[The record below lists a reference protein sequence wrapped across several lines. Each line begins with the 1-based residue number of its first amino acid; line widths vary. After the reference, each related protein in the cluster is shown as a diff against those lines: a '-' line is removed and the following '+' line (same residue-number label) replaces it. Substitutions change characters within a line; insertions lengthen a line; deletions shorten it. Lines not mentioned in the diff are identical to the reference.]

1 MDTLALGYVIPTIR
15 AHSGLAPVR
24 QCACR
29 VYIKKD
35 VAEMSHLFYVAYIP
49 KHNVLNLL
57 LRSVADEINEYVMP
71 VHTSTVSG
79 SPLSNVSSIAL

>member
-1 MDTLALGYVIPTIR
+1 
-15 AHSGLAPVR
+15 
-24 QCACR
+24 
-29 VYIKKD
+29 
-35 VAEMSHLFYVAYIP
+35 MSHLFYVAYIP